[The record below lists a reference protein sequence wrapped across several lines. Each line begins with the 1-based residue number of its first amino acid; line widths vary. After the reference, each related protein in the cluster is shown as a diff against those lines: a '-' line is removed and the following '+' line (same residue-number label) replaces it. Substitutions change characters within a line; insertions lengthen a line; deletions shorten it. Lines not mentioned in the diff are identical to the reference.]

1 MTQYS
6 ALSPLSAMPRRLAL
20 LTLAGACLA
29 PCLPAFAQA
38 PAVLVGKDNWLF
50 YGRDNLSDAGTEGIA
65 GSVALMQSAKDA
77 LQAKGI
83 GFVVLVAPLK
93 TRFYEDKL
101 PEGTA
106 LAPAARERYTRIVA
120 ALQGAGIQT
129 VDLMPVL
136 KSVERDGQTAFFQK
150 DSHWTAWGAE
160 ASAAATAAV
169 IARNWKLSGQA
180 GTGSKLGDWTKERRF
195 GDFAELMTAAQRRAA
210 GQEIYV
216 VRANKAAEGGLL
228 DEARSPVHVVGN
240 SFVQPYLGFTQA
252 LSQAVDRPVGL
263 TWKYGNFGPWAVLL
277 QYLES
282 PAFQQARPDVVVW
295 QLNESQMLYGPNVSG
310 QWDASSLM
318 ADGAWRDR
326 VRAAIAK

>member
-1 MTQYS
+1 M
-6 ALSPLSAMPRRLAL
+6 LAM
-20 LTLAGACLA
+20 AGVCLA
-29 PCLPAFAQA
+29 ATTIVHAQA
-38 PAVLVGKDNWLF
+38 PAVLVGKDQWLF
-50 YGRDNLSDAGTEGIA
+50 YGRDNLSDAGAEGIA
-65 GSVALMQSAKDA
+65 QSVRLMQSAKDA

-106 LAPAARERYTRIVA
+106 IAPAARDRYARIVSD
-120 ALQGAGIQT
+120 LQGAGLQT

-160 ASAAATAAV
+160 AAAAATAAV
-169 IARNWKLSGQA
+169 IGKHWKLSGQD
-180 GTGSKLGDWTKERRF
+180 GTGKQLGEWTKERRF
-195 GDFAELMTAAQRRAA
+195 GDFAELMTAAQRKAA

-216 VRANKAAEGGLL
+216 VRTNKAADGGLL

-240 SFVQPYLGFTQA
+240 SFVQPYLGYPQA
-252 LSQAVDRPVGL
+252 LSQALGRPVGL
-263 TWKYGNFGPWAVLL
+263 TWKYGNFGPWAVFL

-326 VRAAIAK
+326 VSAAIAR